1 MLETVG
7 FEHAGRFREDF
18 YVDGEYVDADLYD
31 LLASEWD
38 GPRHRSGD
46 CFGVFEMHVPERR
59 RARSRTCV

>member
-18 YVDGEYVDADLYD
+18 YIDADLYD

-38 GPRHRSGD
+38 GPRHRAGSDSG
-46 CFGVFEMHVPERR
+46 GSERGSGSEDGGER
-59 RARSRTCV
+59 